1 MLNIKYRDLMLTN
14 PWLGE
19 STTHYKKNNQII
31 EAKYVYYNKNEY
43 KPVTFRK
50 MSDPEIITHKQNKL
64 MNKLFKKENKISPD
78 VNIDFTKVSASNK
91 LKKKC
96 KTPSKTSSKT
106 SSKKNIIKTNKIR
119 KKQQQKII
127 QKMDLTQL
135 RKRVKSLTNNK
146 NISDQVTKGL
156 SKLKEQITNN
166 THVLKA
172 HKKNTNNQANKL
184 LQKKVKLLT
193 KKMKACKSNNNV
205 KENYSNIET
214 IYV

>member
-1 MLNIKYRDLMLTN
+1 
-14 PWLGE
+14 
-19 STTHYKKNNQII
+19 
-31 EAKYVYYNKNEY
+31 
-43 KPVTFRK
+43 
-50 MSDPEIITHKQNKL
+50 
-64 MNKLFKKENKISPD
+64 
-78 VNIDFTKVSASNK
+78 
-91 LKKKC
+91 
-96 KTPSKTSSKT
+96 
-106 SSKKNIIKTNKIR
+106 
-119 KKQQQKII
+119 
-127 QKMDLTQL
+127 MDLTQL